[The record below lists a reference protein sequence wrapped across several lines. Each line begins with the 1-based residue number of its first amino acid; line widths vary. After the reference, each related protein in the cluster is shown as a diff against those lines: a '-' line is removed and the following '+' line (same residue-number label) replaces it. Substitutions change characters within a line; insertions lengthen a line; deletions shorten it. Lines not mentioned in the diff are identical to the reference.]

1 MKPSLILRSPLIM
14 GMLPERNPIFQ
25 NLLFQNPLFYV
36 LVSFI
41 MFSRELYIALNNIRQ
56 RLKTICKLN
65 INMNI

>member
-25 NLLFQNPLFYV
+25 NLLFYV